1 MSERIRYFPHL
12 DALRF
17 FAAVTVVVY
26 HVIRLKPWDDFPFT
40 TFPLHWF
47 NYGWMAVDV
56 FFVLSGFVILLSAMQ
71 ELERSENVG
80 EARRHFLLR
89 RAARIMPLYF
99 VTLFADLI
107 LRQPEFIHHPDFW
120 YHLGLHLVML
130 HNWSVAAHDSI
141 DGPNWSVAF
150 EMQFYLLVWA
160 LMPWLARIRWQVLAV
175 LIFAVAI
182 GWRYAVW
189 ELSVAKGYDVGWK
202 FVYAVQVP
210 GMIDQLGGGMLL
222 AKLLY
227 QYPHYFASS
236 WKRGGAL
243 VVLAVLMLIASF
255 FWMWPDR
262 MHYYDASRLVI
273 FFRSLLA
280 VCFTLL
286 VAGFV
291 LLPPAKNRLV
301 LRLERFAGNISYG
314 VYLWHMIFLWLM
326 VKYGVQEDLVFVFLL
341 LAISIAISSVTF
353 YLVEKPAMDWAHK
366 RRGARYAKF

>member
-1 MSERIRYFPHL
+1 MSERSYYFPHL

-26 HVIRLKPWDDFPFT
+26 HVIRLKPWADFPFT

-47 NYGWMAVDV
+47 NYGWMAVDI
-56 FFVLSGFVILLSAMQ
+56 FFVLSGFVIGLSAIQ
-71 ELERSENVG
+71 EQERAGDVG
-80 EARRHFLLR
+80 LARKRFMLR
-89 RAARIMPLYF
+89 RAARILPLYF

-107 LRQPEFIHHPDFW
+107 LRQPEFIQHPDFL

-130 HNWSVAAHDSI
+130 QNWSVAAHDSI

-150 EMQFYLLVWA
+150 EMQFYLLVLV
-160 LMPWLARIRWQVLAV
+160 LMPWLARVRWQILAALV
-175 LIFAVAI
+175 FMVAI

-189 ELSVAKGYDVGWK
+189 EIALAKGYDVGWK

-222 AKLLY
+222 AKLLHH
-227 QYPHYFASS
+227 YPQHFTPS

-243 VVLAVLMLIASF
+243 VVLSILALIASF

-262 MHYYDASRLVI
+262 MHYYDAPRLVI

-286 VAGFV
+286 VTGLVMLPSAKSKV
-291 LLPPAKNRLV
+291 LQRA
-301 LRLERFAGNISYG
+301 ERFSGNISYG
-314 VYLWHMIFLWLM
+314 IYLWHMIFLWLM
-326 VKYGVQEDLVFVFLL
+326 VRYGVQDDLSFVFMLL
-341 LAISIAISSVTF
+341 LISIAISCVSY
-353 YLVEKPAMDWAHK
+353 YLVEKPAIDWAHK
-366 RRGARYAKF
+366 RRGVSHAKF